1 MVKDQHDTTG
11 DDRPGRRSDD
21 EARVR
26 ETGTM
31 DLDEPVSADVH
42 RAARTAF
49 DSLLLPNGFR
59 RTADWINTGEHEAV
73 GREYSR
79 ERVRV
84 RIDWD
89 RRDEWLDVRLAMARP
104 GRRRVLGWENLEAVA
119 GAPSGVRHLS
129 EAEQLAR
136 VNRLVA
142 LAREVLQLGEG
153 RAD

>member
-1 MVKDQHDTTG
+1 M
-11 DDRPGRRSDD
+11 
-21 EARVR
+21 EAY
-26 ETGTM
+26 
-31 DLDEPVSADVH
+31 EPMTADVH
-42 RAARTAF
+42 SAAKTAF

-59 RTADWINTGEHEAV
+59 RTADWINTGEHEAI

-89 RRDEWLDVRLAMARP
+89 RRDEWLDVRLAVARP

-119 GAPSGVRHLS
+119 GAPSGVRHLT

-136 VNRLVA
+136 VNELVA
-142 LAREVLQLGEG
+142 LAKEVLQLREA

>member
-1 MVKDQHDTTG
+1 MSHG
-11 DDRPGRRSDD
+11 PAM
-21 EARVR
+21 EA
-26 ETGTM
+26 
-31 DLDEPVSADVH
+31 DEPMTADVH
-42 RAARTAF
+42 SAAKTAF

-59 RTADWINTGEHEAV
+59 RTADWINTGEHEAI

-89 RRDEWLDVRLAMARP
+89 RRDEWLDVRLAVARP

-119 GAPSGVRHLS
+119 GAPSGVRHLT
-129 EAEQLAR
+129 EAEQLVR
-136 VNRLVA
+136 VNELVA
-142 LAREVLQLGEG
+142 LAKQVLQLREA